1 MFAKYILLILLLKV
15 STEASA
21 IENFIDCV
29 DKGVNF
35 DECQSLSFN
44 PPLTMEIQNRA
55 NPITIR
61 FAKIF
66 CVHKDEH
73 IFMIANIRE
82 NASKEDAHT
91 HSREDYFKIQ
101 SLIQKRQPL
110 KLIKLQFEQ
119 GTAYFDN
126 DTLFFLGHYDVFL
139 TEDPFTRGGGLSPEV
154 VARLLMDP
162 SRTSI
167 STRH

>member
-1 MFAKYILLILLLKV
+1 MFAKYIILLIVLLKV
-15 STEASA
+15 STDARAMESFV
-21 IENFIDCV
+21 ENV

-55 NPITIR
+55 NPIVIR

-66 CVHKDEH
+66 CAHKDEN

-82 NASKEDAHT
+82 NASRENAHT

-101 SLIQKRQPL
+101 SLIQKRQSFTHS
-110 KLIKLQFEQ
+110 KLQFEQ

-162 SRTSI
+162 FKNK
-167 STRH
+167 HFY